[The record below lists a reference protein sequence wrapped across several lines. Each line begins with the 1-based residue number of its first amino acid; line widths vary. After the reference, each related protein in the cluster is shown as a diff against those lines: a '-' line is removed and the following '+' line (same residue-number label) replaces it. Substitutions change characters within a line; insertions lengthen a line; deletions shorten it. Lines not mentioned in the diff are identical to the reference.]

1 VVDSHPSPCFTLFP
15 HLMMEQRMKWFRW
28 PLRIV
33 VIAFLVWMAIDL
45 APRLVPSLN
54 SLTATDLEVYTEK
67 ARRDL
72 AQAKAALSA
81 TTEASPVVPRD
92 LSRVERFKRLPKL
105 AEKNRSVWIKELG
118 SPTESGGSI
127 AGVPPGGIDCWRTG
141 GVDMIVTWLKDTRPL
156 GIMFTCTK
164 GNPELTTEE
173 IAALQQYFARFRPT
187 ATNGMLVVG
196 INKEP

>member
-1 VVDSHPSPCFTLFP
+1 
-15 HLMMEQRMKWFRW
+15 MKRFRW

-54 SLTATDLEVYTEK
+54 SLSDNLQKTADGLGKTATDLEVYTEK

-72 AQAKAALSA
+72 AQEKAALSA

-105 AEKNRSVWIKELG
+105 AEKKRSVWIKELG